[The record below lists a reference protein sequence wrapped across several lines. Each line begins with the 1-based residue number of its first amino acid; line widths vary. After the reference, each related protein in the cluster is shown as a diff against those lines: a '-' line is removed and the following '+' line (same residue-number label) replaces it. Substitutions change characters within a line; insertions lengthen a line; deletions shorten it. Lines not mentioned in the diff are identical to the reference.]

1 VCIFC
6 ARGIQH
12 SFYFGGKMFSQR
24 EMVKTFGVVM
34 GVCTLSWMLMSCNST
49 GGDTGDADAT
59 LGEGNGIALSLG
71 GHVYKLGNAST
82 PPAYGTTGK
91 RLLTVSNQGGYGSR
105 GSDAV

>member
-1 VCIFC
+1 
-6 ARGIQH
+6 
-12 SFYFGGKMFSQR
+12 MFSQR